1 MLKRIIFVSL
11 SVMLLIVSSV
21 SYAFCTPMSEDNQL
35 TPQISL
41 PSDSSV
47 SDDLRNEEAKQ
58 EADDDIAIVEPEELY
73 TTQHESN
80 DIHHEVPKPEPVSQ
94 DIVSYELASAD
105 VVSDDSGS
113 KDAAEN
119 ENILTVITDEPKSF
133 DVVPVEP
140 ESKDTHVDVTKNEQE
155 VYVSKITPEEFMRMC
170 AGADSALVLNAVNN
184 RHAEVNAKDYYD
196 VTSLMYAA
204 EKNPDAEVISIL
216 ISAGADPNAKD
227 KDGKTALMYAAKS
240 NPVPE
245 IITALASGGAKMNTR
260 DANRMTALMYAAR
273 NNNAHVVKALI
284 DAGAEELA
292 DKRGWTPLFWAARYT
307 SFPEVIGVLLD
318 AGHDPLVRAHDMAMP
333 IDHANKNPR
342 LINTRE
348 FLRLEEESR

>member
-1 MLKRIIFVSL
+1 MSKRSIFVSL

-21 SYAFCTPMSEDNQL
+21 SCAFCAPMSEDNQL
-35 TPQISL
+35 TPQMSL
-41 PSDSSV
+41 SSDFSV
-47 SDDLRNEEAKQ
+47 SGDFSNEGTKQ
-58 EADDDIAIVEPEELY
+58 EADDDFAIIEPEELY
-73 TTQHESN
+73 VPQNDSD
-80 DIHHEVPKPEPVSQ
+80 DIHHEVSTPEPESQ
-94 DIVSYELASAD
+94 DIISYELDSAD
-105 VVSDDSGS
+105 VISDDNGNNSTTGS
-113 KDAAEN
+113 QN
-119 ENILTVITDEPKSF
+119 LHTVIIDEPRSL
-133 DVVPVEP
+133 DAVPAEP
-140 ESKDTHVDVTKNEQE
+140 ESKDTNVEVMRTEHE

-170 AGADSALVLNAVNN
+170 AGADSALVLNAVKN
-184 RHAEVNAKDYYD
+184 RHADVNAKDYYD

-204 EKNPDAEVISIL
+204 EKNPDAEVINIL

-240 NPVPE
+240 NPVSE

-260 DANRMTALMYAAR
+260 DVNRMTALMYAAR

-318 AGHDPLVRAHDMAMP
+318 AGHDPLVRAHDMATP